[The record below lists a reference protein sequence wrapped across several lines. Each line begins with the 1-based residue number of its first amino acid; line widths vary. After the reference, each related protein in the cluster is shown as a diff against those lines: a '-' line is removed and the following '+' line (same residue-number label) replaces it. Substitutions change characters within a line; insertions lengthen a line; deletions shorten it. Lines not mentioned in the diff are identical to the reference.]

1 MNHWISVAV
10 QTPAHSSVAGPLTY
24 RSELPLPPGTLV
36 RAPLG
41 SREVLGIELGDV
53 PQTDIAAGFAEASGW
68 VACGPEDGAVGW
80 MAWRDGAPSHCG
92 IVLPGGSML
101 HSQGIEGH
109 GGSVR
114 VTRLAILRRLY
125 SDITYHRPC

>member
-1 MNHWISVAV
+1 MTAIEFVHRAV
-10 QTPAHSSVAGPLTY
+10 GIPWVRWGSSWDGADCYGLIVLY
-24 RSELPLPPGTLV
+24 C
-36 RAPLG
+36 
-41 SREVLGIELGDV
+41 REVLGIELGDV
-53 PQTDIAAGFAEASGW
+53 PQTDIASGFAEASGW

>member
-1 MNHWISVAV
+1 MTAIEFVRRAV
-10 QTPAHSSVAGPLTY
+10 GIPW
-24 RSELPLPPGTLV
+24 V
-36 RAPLG
+36 RWG
-41 SREVLGIELGDV
+41 STWDGADCYGLIVLYCREVLGIELGDV
-53 PQTDIAAGFAEASGW
+53 PQTDIAAGFAAASGW
-68 VACGPEDGAVGW
+68 VACGQEDGAVGW

-101 HSQGIEGH
+101 HSQGADGQ

-114 VTRLAILRRLY
+114 VTRLAVLRRLY

>member
-1 MNHWISVAV
+1 MTAIEFVRRAV
-10 QTPAHSSVAGPLTY
+10 GIPWVRWGSSWDGADCYGLIVLY
-24 RSELPLPPGTLV
+24 C
-36 RAPLG
+36 
-41 SREVLGIELGDV
+41 REVLGLELGDV
-53 PQTDIAAGFAEASGW
+53 PQTGIESGFAETPGW
-68 VACGPEDGAVGW
+68 IACGPEDGAVGW

>member
-1 MNHWISVAV
+1 MTATEFVRRAV
-10 QTPAHSSVAGPLTY
+10 GIPW
-24 RSELPLPPGTLV
+24 V
-36 RAPLG
+36 RWG
-41 SREVLGIELGDV
+41 SAWDGADCYGLIVLYCREVLGIELGDV

-101 HSQGIEGH
+101 HSQGSEGQ

-114 VTRLAILRRLY
+114 VTRLAVLRRLY

>member
-1 MNHWISVAV
+1 MTATEFVRRAV
-10 QTPAHSSVAGPLTY
+10 GIPWVRWGSSWDGADCYGLIVLY
-24 RSELPLPPGTLV
+24 C
-36 RAPLG
+36 
-41 SREVLGIELGDV
+41 REVLGLELGDV
-53 PQTDIAAGFAEASGW
+53 PQTDIESGFAETSGW
-68 VACGPEDGAVGW
+68 IACGPEDGAVGW